1 MRRDGSRLA
10 PATLVTRGWRRERDS
25 PGTLPGT
32 AVFKT
37 DSGNLIKAM
46 ENAHIDVA
54 WLIGRTID
62 QHWRSFADEM
72 YQEGFKDGRA
82 AAEADAAQTARRVN
96 SRAADNAVRCDA
108 LTRHPQSCRPTTLGS
123 IAAWFHPRG
132 SPDIH
137 APPRFQKHRRAALV
151 GIARLQ

>member
-10 PATLVTRGWRRERDS
+10 PATLVTRGWRRERDSPGTLPGTAGFRTEAGNLSKAMESALIDVAWLTGRKRDS

-96 SRAADNAVRCDA
+96 SRAADNA
-108 LTRHPQSCRPTTLGS
+108 
-123 IAAWFHPRG
+123 
-132 SPDIH
+132 
-137 APPRFQKHRRAALV
+137 
-151 GIARLQ
+151 